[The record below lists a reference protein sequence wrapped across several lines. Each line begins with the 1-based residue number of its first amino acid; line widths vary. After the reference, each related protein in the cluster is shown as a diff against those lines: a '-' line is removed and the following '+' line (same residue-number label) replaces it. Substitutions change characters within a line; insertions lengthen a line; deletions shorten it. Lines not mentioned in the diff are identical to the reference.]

1 MPSTFTSTLKVI
13 RESNLQF
20 TIVSVS
26 PLKRSVDILQGGRR
40 INFGDVSGA
49 NG

>member
-20 TIVSVS
+20 TIVS